1 MPSICVSWVAADEIW
16 LKMLDKALADHY
28 YFWSAAK
35 GMFITTCADQIESN
49 EQVCDEDTAT
59 PATCYQESL
68 VSLWYFNPI
77 HYVLWDQLLDNK
89 F

>member
-1 MPSICVSWVAADEIW
+1 MAADELW

-35 GMFITTCADQIESN
+35 GIFTTTCADQMESK
-49 EQVCDEDTAT
+49 EQVCDKDTAT

-68 VSLWYFNPI
+68 VLLWYFNPI
-77 HYVLWDQLLDNK
+77 HYVLWNQLLDNK